1 MTQSKT
7 FTSKLILPFSRTP
20 HPDPTQEASMSYDE
34 EALRYHREP
43 RPGKTEVVPTKPFFS
58 QTDLSL
64 AYSPGVAAPCLKIKD
79 TPDTSYD
86 YTNRGNL
93 IAVVTNGTAVLGLG
107 NIGALA
113 GKPVMEGKAVL
124 FKRFANIDV
133 FDIELDTTDADDF
146 IRAVKLMAPTFGGI
160 NLEDIKAPDCF
171 YIEEQLRAQMSIPV
185 FHDDQ
190 HGTAI
195 ISAAAMLNALAITD
209 RRIEDLQVV
218 INGAGAAGIACGW
231 LYIQLGVKPANL
243 VMVDTGGVIYQ
254 GRSAGMNPYKQALAS
269 DTAAR
274 NLEEAV
280 DGADLLVGLS
290 VKGAFTPQLIK
301 RMKPNPIVF
310 ALANPDPEIDYY
322 EAKAARPDA
331 IVATGRSDFPNQV
344 NNVLGFPFI
353 FRGAL
358 DVRATEINEA
368 MKVAA
373 VHALAELTH
382 DDVPDAVIRAYGG
395 KPIRFGPEYIIPKPL
410 DTRVLLKVVPA
421 VASAA
426 VESGV
431 ARTSMPEQTIYL
443 QRLEAGLGPE
453 REIMRKIIN
462 RAQQAPRRIV
472 LPEGHNPVIIR
483 AAHQAA
489 KEGIAHPLLLG
500 DPADIRTMA
509 DAHHISMDGLD
520 IIDLRCNPHVTA
532 FTEKLSHLRQR
543 KGWSLSETT
552 AQLRNPYIFG
562 AMLVREGLVDGQVHG
577 IDQSYPN
584 AIRPVLQVIPRRTG
598 VKRVSGLY
606 LIIQKNR
613 TLLFADATV
622 NTHPDASD
630 LAEIALLAGE
640 MAFFFDMTPRVA
652 MLSYSNF
659 GSVRNEDTQRV
670 ARAAALAR
678 EKNPDLVVD
687 GEMQADTAVME
698 RVLSEDFAFNRL
710 GQAAN
715 VLVFPDLAS
724 GNIAYKLMNRLGG
737 AKVVGPLL
745 MGIDRPFNVLQRN
758 SEMESVVDL
767 IAITV
772 VQAQANGDVTV

>member
-1 MTQSKT
+1 
-7 FTSKLILPFSRTP
+7 
-20 HPDPTQEASMSYDE
+20 MSNDA

-43 RPGKTEVVPTKPFFS
+43 RPGKTEVIPTKPFFS

-64 AYSPGVAAPCLKIKD
+64 AYSPGVAAPCLEIKAA
-79 TPDTSYD
+79 PDASYD

-133 FDIELDTTDADDF
+133 FDIELDTTDPDDF
-146 IRAVKLMAPTFGGI
+146 IRTVRLMAPTFGGI

-171 YIEEQLRAQMSIPV
+171 YIEEQLKAQMRIPV

-195 ISAAAMLNALAITD
+195 ISAAAMLNAVIITG
-209 RRIEDLQVV
+209 RRIDELRVV
-218 INGAGAAGIACGW
+218 INGAGAAGIACAK
-231 LYIQLGVKPANL
+231 LYIQLGVQPAHL
-243 VMVDTGGVIYQ
+243 IMADTRGVIYR
-254 GRSAGMNPYKQALAS
+254 GRTAGMNPYKAALAC
-269 DTAAR
+269 DTPAR
-274 NLEEAV
+274 SLAEAV
-280 DGADLLVGLS
+280 EGADLLVGLS
-290 VKGAFTPQLIK
+290 VKGAFTEQMLR
-301 RMKPNPIVF
+301 RMNPDPIVF
-310 ALANPDPEIDYY
+310 ALANPDPEIDYHA
-322 EAKAARPDA
+322 AKTARPDA
-331 IVATGRSDFPNQV
+331 IVATGRSDYPNQV

-373 VHALAELTH
+373 VHALAELARE
-382 DDVPDAVIRAYGG
+382 DVPDAVIRAYGG
-395 KPIRFGPEYIIPKPL
+395 NRICFGPEYIIPKPL

-421 VASAA
+421 VAAAA

-431 ARTSMPEQTIYL
+431 AQAALPEPTAYL

-453 REIMRKIIN
+453 RELMRKVIT
-462 RAQQAPRRIV
+462 RAQQSPRRIV
-472 LPEGHNPVIIR
+472 LPEGHNPVIVR
-483 AAHQAA
+483 AAHQVA
-489 KEGIAHPLLLG
+489 KEGIARPLLLG
-500 DPADIRTMA
+500 DPTAVRATA
-509 DAHHISMDGLD
+509 DACRISLEG
-520 IIDLRCNPHVTA
+520 IDLMDHRRNPHLAA
-532 FTEKLSHLRQR
+532 FTKTLYALRQR
-543 KGWSLSETT
+543 KGWTLEETT
-552 AQLRNPYIFG
+552 LQLRNPYVFG
-562 AMLVREGLVDGQVHG
+562 AMLVKEGLVDGQVHG

-584 AIRPVLQVIPRRTG
+584 AIRPVLQVIHRRTG
-598 VKRVSGLY
+598 VRRVSGLY

-622 NTHPDASD
+622 NIHPDASD
-630 LAEIALLAGE
+630 LAEIAVLAGE
-640 MAFFFDMTPRVA
+640 MALFFDMTPRVA

-659 GSVRNEDTQRV
+659 GSVRNADTQRM
-670 ARAAALAR
+670 AQAAELAR
-678 EKNPDLVVD
+678 QRNPDLVVE
-687 GEMQADTAVME
+687 GEMQADTAVMQTI
-698 RVLSEDFAFNRL
+698 LAEDFAFNRL
-710 GQAAN
+710 GLPAN

-745 MGIDRPFNVLQRN
+745 MGIDRPFNVLQRH
-758 SEMESVVDL
+758 SDMESVVDL

-772 VQAQANGDVTV
+772 AQAQANSAASQHR

>member
-1 MTQSKT
+1 
-7 FTSKLILPFSRTP
+7 
-20 HPDPTQEASMSYDE
+20 MSFDD

-58 QTDLSL
+58 QTDLGL

-107 NIGALA
+107 HIGALA

-218 INGAGAAGIACGW
+218 VNGAGAAGIACGK

-274 NLEEAV
+274 TLEEAV

-290 VKGAFTPQLIK
+290 VKGAFTPQLIE
-301 RMKPNPIVF
+301 RMNPNPIVF

-322 EAKAARPDA
+322 EAKTARPDA

-358 DVRATEINEA
+358 DVRATEINET

-382 DDVPDAVIRAYGG
+382 EDVPDAVIRAYGG

-426 VESGV
+426 VKSGV

-453 REIMRKIIN
+453 REIMRKIIS

-500 DPADIRTMA
+500 DPADIRATA

-520 IIDLRCNPHVTA
+520 IIDHRCNPHVTA
-532 FTEKLSHLRQR
+532 FTEKLYHLRQR

-577 IDQSYPN
+577 INQSYPN

-640 MAFFFDMTPRVA
+640 MAIFFDMTPRVA

-659 GSVRNEDTQRV
+659 GSVRNEDTQRM
-670 ARAAALAR
+670 ALAAALAR

-745 MGIDRPFNVLQRN
+745 MGIDSPFNVLQRN